1 MTQTVAKRWYV
12 VHTQTGHEDR
22 VKTTLEARTQQANLQ
37 GQISQVLIPTE
48 KVSEIKSGKK
58 TISTR
63 KFFPGYVLI
72 EMELND
78 DTWYLV
84 KNTPGV
90 SGFIG
95 SGKKPLPLSESE
107 VSTIIKQA
115 EEKKEKPT
123 PKVIF
128 EKGESVRV
136 KEGPFINFNGTI
148 EEVNP
153 NKGKL
158 KVLVAI
164 FGRTTPVELE
174 YWQVEKI

>member
-1 MTQTVAKRWYV
+1 MAKHWYV
-12 VHTQTGHEDR
+12 VHTQTGREER
-22 VKTTLEARTQQANLQ
+22 VKTTLEGRAQQHNLQ
-37 GQISQVLIPTE
+37 DKITQVLIPTE

-58 TISTR
+58 KISTR

-95 SGKKPLPLSESE
+95 SGRKPIPLKDAE
-107 VSTIIKQA
+107 VTGIIKQA
-115 EEKKEKPT
+115 EDKKEKPT
-123 PKVIF
+123 PKVVF

-136 KEGPFINFNGTI
+136 KEGPFVNFNGTI
-148 EEVNP
+148 DDVNP

-174 YWQVEKI
+174 YWQVESI

>member
-1 MTQTVAKRWYV
+1 MAKQWYV
-12 VHTQTGHEDR
+12 IHTQTGHEER
-22 VKTTLEARTQQANLQ
+22 VKTTIENRAQQFSLQ
-37 GQISQVLIPTE
+37 DKIAQILIPME
-48 KVSEIKSGKK
+48 KVSEIKAGKK
-58 TISTR
+58 KISTR
-63 KFFPGYVLI
+63 KFFPGYVLV

-95 SGKKPLPLSESE
+95 SGRKPLPLRETE
-107 VSTIIKQA
+107 VEGIIKQA

-128 EKGESVRV
+128 EKGESIRV
-136 KEGPFINFNGTI
+136 KEGPFVNFNGTI

-158 KVLVAI
+158 KVMVSI

-174 YWQVEKI
+174 YWQVEKV

>member
-1 MTQTVAKRWYV
+1 MAKSWYV
-12 VHTQTGHEDR
+12 IHTQTGHEER
-22 VKTTLEARTQQANLQ
+22 VKVTLESRAHQFGQQEKIA
-37 GQISQVLIPTE
+37 QVLIPTE
-48 KVSEIKSGKK
+48 KVSEVKAGKK
-58 TISTR
+58 KISTR
-63 KFFPGYVLI
+63 KFFPGYVLV
-72 EMELND
+72 EMELTD

-90 SGFIG
+90 TGFIG
-95 SGKKPLPLSESE
+95 SGKKPLPLKDSE
-107 VSTIIKQA
+107 VSSIIRQA

-123 PKVIF
+123 PKVIYD
-128 EKGESVRV
+128 KGESVRV
-136 KEGPFINFNGTI
+136 KEGPFVNFNGTI
-148 EEVNP
+148 EEINP